1 MKKVENMHET
11 AGLPEQ
17 NLPIASAPPDKSS
30 RSESLDTTPAIG
42 AAVSRESAW
51 PGIASAAVSA
61 TTTDP
66 SILRSIERAHDLMS
80 LHALRFRDG
89 GADSLHVVIKPGSG
103 LRLSLNLQMRGGGI
117 AVQARLNH
125 GDFDFLSRHWNE
137 LQQRLEMRGILL
149 APLEQGEP
157 TLGSAP
163 DERRNANIRPGQG
176 DARSAEAFAGLAST
190 RSLVIPPAPPRA
202 EIPRGQESWP

>member
-1 MKKVENMHET
+1 MKKADNMHET

-17 NLPIASAPPDKSS
+17 NLPVGSASAAKSS
-30 RSESLDTTPAIG
+30 RSESLDTAAAIG
-42 AAVSRESAW
+42 GAVGRESAS
-51 PGIASAAVSA
+51 PGIASEAVSA

-66 SILRSIERAHDLMS
+66 SIIRSIERAHDLMS
-80 LHALRFRDG
+80 LHALRLRDS

-103 LRLSLNLQMRGGGI
+103 LRLSLHLRMRGGI
-117 AVQARLNH
+117 EVQARLNH

-137 LQQRLEMRGILL
+137 LQQQLGTRGILL

-157 TLGSAP
+157 TLGSTP
-163 DERRNANIRPGQG
+163 DECRNANIRPGED

-190 RSLVIPPAPPRA
+190 RSLVIPPTPVRA
-202 EIPRGQESWP
+202 KTPRGRESWA

>member
-17 NLPIASAPPDKSS
+17 NLPVASAPPDKSS
-30 RSESLDTTPAIG
+30 RSESLDTSPAIG

-51 PGIASAAVSA
+51 PGIASEAVSA
-61 TTTDP
+61 TTADP